1 MAMFHFRLKSDK
13 KPNGTKISAVK
24 HVEYIN
30 REGSFSHDEHWQ
42 EKNKF
47 FGDCI
52 TTAQIPNAL
61 DGLETFLYK
70 TDDFGSIKNSERG
83 IEVTENASTTTL
95 SIALMLA
102 AETMNHQPLI
112 INGSPDFHKAVLQ
125 TALLANLPITFAD
138 RLLQKEFERLKERKA
153 NDDKKFVA
161 NGGTIVTKRPNP
173 KPSIAATHA
182 KSIEDAT
189 KNGLCLPTLSQLS
202 MVCAE
207 SKGTDMLLSDDESGE
222 LDELAKDFY
231 KHVRWD
237 FSSEQARLA
246 KWTADKILEN
256 IEERMEQHSAQ
267 SHVEYINR
275 EKAFEK
281 RGGCIFHAHR
291 VPKWA
296 KNDPKKFFQ
305 AADKYEGKGNRRYME
320 IEFALPNELKTIE
333 QYRQI
338 IDAFIAKHLSN
349 HYYAYA
355 IHNKIGVMS
364 DGQNHPHVH
373 IMFSERMIER
383 MIDDVEQKKE
393 RAACNFFKYPARR
406 KKDGSEP
413 SFEERRKHGAPKN
426 RNWADKSFLTVL
438 RADFA
443 QIQNEVLEQN
453 GFSIRVDHRTLQ
465 AQKEEAEKNGD
476 TFLAR
481 LFSRVPEEYV
491 GVISCK
497 EDDDP
502 KIERLKEF
510 RSLRKQHFDL
520 VMKMDAIAKEK
531 EELET
536 KDAVQI
542 STTNAKNLTD
552 SQEFK
557 SQKFLSEY
565 QQELKAKMFTAIA
578 EVNKW
583 KRVIISYH
591 DAEEQAK
598 LEYMTKSERELWQRY
613 FETLAQKKQLEGFLQ
628 TLKKPKENQKEALK
642 AYNDLVAGV
651 NSKIFSLLSAA
662 RLMRKSVAEIEKKL
676 ESPECKK
683 NIQLVTHQILQANL
697 YAKKMLRRESDNLA
711 RAVDALQNE
720 IFVQTINDEQKNI
733 YRTREVYD
741 IIRRQYFGLKK
752 EYERT
757 LDQKFDLQKRIITPQ
772 RALAMAK
779 NIFVHGDFKKLRDDL
794 RRFKK
799 DEQRL
804 AQKLLTFNQRE
815 NIFLSR
821 DWTADNRSAFLQE
834 KYFLIKQKTLLE
846 LEKKPSRTTE
856 TFSATQTN

>member
-30 REGSFSHDEHWQ
+30 REGSFSHEEHWKQ
-42 EKNKF
+42 TNKF
-47 FGDCI
+47 VGDFI
-52 TTAQIPNAL
+52 TTTQTANAL
-61 DGLETFLYK
+61 NGLEMLLYK

-102 AETMNHQPLI
+102 AETMNNQPLI

-125 TALLANLPITFAD
+125 TALLANLPVTFAD

-153 NDDKKFVA
+153 DDDKKFIG
-161 NGGTIVTKRPNP
+161 NGGIIVTERPNP
-173 KPSIAATHA
+173 KPSIAPTHA
-182 KSIEDAT
+182 KTIEDAT
-189 KNGLCLPTLSQLS
+189 KNGFRLPTLSELS
-202 MVCAE
+202 LVHSE
-207 SKGTDMLLSDDESGE
+207 SKGTDMLLPLDESGE
-222 LDELAKDFY
+222 LDSLAKDFY
-231 KHVRWD
+231 KYVRWD

-246 KWTADKILEN
+246 KWTVNKILEN
-256 IEERMEQHSAQ
+256 IEETIEQHSAL

-275 EKAFEK
+275 EKAYAK

-291 VPKWA
+291 LPKWA
-296 KNDPKKFFQ
+296 HDDPKKFFQ

-320 IEFALPNELKTIE
+320 IEFALPNELKTVE

-338 IDAFIAKHLSN
+338 IDAFIAKHLSD

-364 DGQNHPHVH
+364 DGQHHPHVH
-373 IMFSERMIER
+373 IMFSERMI
-383 MIDDVEQKKE
+383 DDIEKEKE

-426 RNWADKSFLTVL
+426 RNWSDKSFLTVL

-443 QIQNEVLEQN
+443 QIQNAVLEQN
-453 GFSIRVDHRTLQ
+453 GFSIRVDHRTLR

-491 GVISCK
+491 GVISYK

-502 KIERLKEF
+502 KVERLKEF
-510 RSLRKQHFDL
+510 RDLRKQHFDL

-542 STTNAKNLTD
+542 STTKAKNLTD
-552 SQEFK
+552 SQEFIF
-557 SQKFLSEY
+557 QKFLSQY
-565 QQELKAKMFTAIA
+565 QQELKTKMFTAVA

-583 KRVIISYH
+583 KRVIISFH

-613 FETLAQKKQLEGFLQ
+613 FETLAQKKQLEEFLQ
-628 TLKKPKENQKEALK
+628 TLKKPKETQKEALK

-651 NSKIFSLLSAA
+651 NSKIFSLLSAS
-662 RLMRKSVAEIEKKL
+662 RLMKKSVAEIEKKL
-676 ESPECKK
+676 ESPDCKK
-683 NIQLVTHQILQANL
+683 NILLVTHQILQANL
-697 YAKKMLRRESDNLA
+697 YAKKMLMRESDNLA
-711 RAVDALQNE
+711 RAVDALQKE
-720 IFVQTINDEQKNI
+720 IFAQTTNDEQKNI

-741 IIRRQYFGLKK
+741 IIRCQYFGLKK
-752 EYERT
+752 EYEKT
-757 LDQKFDLQKRIITPQ
+757 LDLKFDLQKRIISPQ

-779 NIFVHGDFKKLRDDL
+779 NIFVDGDLKRLRATI
-794 RRFKK
+794 RQYKK

-804 AQKLLTFNQRE
+804 VQNIIAVDQNEKIFQSQDWSAETRSTFLL
-815 NIFLSR
+815 
-821 DWTADNRSAFLQE
+821 
-834 KYFLIKQKTLLE
+834 
-846 LEKKPSRTTE
+846 
-856 TFSATQTN
+856 